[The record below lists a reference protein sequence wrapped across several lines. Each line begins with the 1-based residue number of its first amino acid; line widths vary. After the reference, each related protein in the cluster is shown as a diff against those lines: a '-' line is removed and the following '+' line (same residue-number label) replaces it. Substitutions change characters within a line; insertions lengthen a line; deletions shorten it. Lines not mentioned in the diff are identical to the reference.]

1 MNIVIRLMKPPRLSA
16 FVTLG
21 FVPGITF
28 LLVGCGK
35 SDAESHA
42 KNETPPPRVTIG
54 TPEVREVVDWDLF
67 TGRLVSP
74 ETVEIRARVSGYLD
88 EVHFKEGAEINEGD
102 LLFTIDPRPYEAIV
116 ERMEAQVT
124 SAASRAELAEIESKN
139 AASLQNSQAISSE
152 EFERRAKAATE
163 AQAILQS
170 AQADLRAAKLNLEF
184 TRIHSPVTGRVS
196 DARVTKGNLV
206 TGGTQDAN
214 LLTTVVPLDPIYCYL
229 EVDERSV
236 LKYRSLHREG
246 KRISAQFGKV
256 EAEMELAIESGFPH
270 KGFIDFVDNQLDAST
285 GTIRA
290 RAVFPNPDR
299 LMAPGF
305 FARVRVPGSGK
316 YEGLLVPDR
325 AIADDQGTSHVWVVG
340 DDNTVVYRKVTTGP
354 VLDGQRVVREG
365 LGPGDRIVIDGV
377 MSVRQGQKVTPE
389 PVAAPVAET
398 GPKADE
404 PTSPAKPASPSPA
417 N

>member
-1 MNIVIRLMKPPRLSA
+1 MKVMTGFHPIFPLFLRRSLPLVACGYLLSA
-16 FVTLG
+16 CKPSG
-21 FVPGITF
+21 QEHGS
-28 LLVGCGK
+28 GA
-35 SDAESHA
+35 SA
-42 KNETPPPRVTIG
+42 PPPAVTVALPIL
-54 TPEVREVVDWDLF
+54 REVIDWDEF

-88 EVHFKEGAEINEGD
+88 KVHFTVGAEVKEGD

-116 ERMEAQVT
+116 QRMEAGVA
-124 SAASRAELAEIESKN
+124 SAKSRVELATQELENVAKLQNNGAVSAEDYQRRANAAAGATASLRAAEAELRE
-139 AASLQNSQAISSE
+139 
-152 EFERRAKAATE
+152 
-163 AQAILQS
+163 
-170 AQADLRAAKLNLEF
+170 AKLNLEF
-184 TRIHSPVTGRVS
+184 TQIRSPIDGRVS
-196 DARVTKGNLV
+196 DARITKGNVV
-206 TGGTQDAN
+206 TDGVDDES
-214 LLTTVVPLDPIYCYL
+214 LLTTVVALDPIYCHID
-229 EVDERSV
+229 VDERSV
-236 LKYRSLHREG
+236 LKYRQLHREG

-256 EAEMELAIESGFPH
+256 EAEMELTLERGFPH

-340 DDNTVVYRKVTTGP
+340 DDNTVVYRKVMTGP
-354 VLDGQRVVREG
+354 IIDGLRIVREG
-365 LGPGDRIVIDGV
+365 LTPGERVVVDGV

-389 PVAAPVAET
+389 AVVAPAGEAI
-398 GPKADE
+398 PKGVE
-404 PTSPAKPASPSPA
+404 PPSPAKPGSPA
-417 N
+417 AKN

>member
-1 MNIVIRLMKPPRLSA
+1 MKSPLRQ
-16 FVTLG
+16 
-21 FVPGITF
+21 VPGSLCLVSVVTV
-28 LLVGCGK
+28 LLVGCGG
-35 SDAESHA
+35 SDADKQA
-42 KNETPPPRVTIG
+42 KNENPPPRVTI
-54 TPEVREVVDWDLF
+54 TNPQVREVVDWDQF

-88 EVHFKEGAEINEGD
+88 EVHFNEGAEIKEGD
-102 LLFTIDPRPYEAIV
+102 LLFTIDPRPYAAIV

-124 SAASRAELAEIESKN
+124 SAASRAELAAIESKN

-152 EFERRAKAATE
+152 EYERRAKSAVE
-163 AQAILQS
+163 AQAILQG
-170 AQADLRAAKLNLEF
+170 AEADLRAAKLNLEF

-256 EAEMELAIESGFPH
+256 EAEMELASESGFPH

-290 RAVFPNPDR
+290 RAVFPNSDR

-325 AIADDQGTSHVWVVG
+325 AIADDQGTSHVWIVG
-340 DDNTVVYRKVTTGP
+340 EDNTVVYRKVTTGP
-354 VLDGQRVVREG
+354 ILDGQRIIREG
-365 LGPGDRIVIDGV
+365 LKPGERVVVDGV
-377 MSVRQGQKVTPE
+377 MSVRQGQKVAPEIAVAPAVEATPKGVE
-389 PVAAPVAET
+389 
-398 GPKADE
+398 
-404 PTSPAKPASPSPA
+404 SPSHAKPESQTPK